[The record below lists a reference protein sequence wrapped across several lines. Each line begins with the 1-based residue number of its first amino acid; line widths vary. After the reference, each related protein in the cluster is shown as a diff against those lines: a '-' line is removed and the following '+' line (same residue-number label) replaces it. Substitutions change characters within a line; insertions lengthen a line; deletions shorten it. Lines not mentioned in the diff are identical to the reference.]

1 MLILNSDS
9 PHNRGDRAILAG
21 MINLIR
27 EIDPGAEITS
37 LSQFAARDREWF
49 GIDFLP
55 MSPYSTSPID
65 YLKLLGAARN
75 FDVILWGGGEL
86 LKDYTNKLSLFY
98 WALKVWGVRLV
109 NPRVYGAFQGIG
121 PTRAQ
126 ISRRLITFAVNQC
139 RTFLVRDAESAAKL
153 TEWGAR
159 ARIIASFDPAVL
171 MTPPSTS
178 SGKQAAAQ
186 ASAPIG
192 FGLRRWFHYRQ
203 SGWLPQKYKFWQR
216 NRSGQVSPREQRY
229 ISQCALLADFLIE
242 RHEVPLVF
250 FPMHMHGSEDD
261 AGFARQ
267 VIAKMKFANRTS
279 VIDSDD
285 LSPDDYLAKI
295 AECRFFV
302 ASRLHSAIL
311 ATVANVPAVCLYY
324 VDKGRLFFEQ
334 VGQQRYSLSID
345 EMQNQN
351 VVNDVLGLTDQL
363 MGERAEIQQQQRVA
377 IDAMRVR
384 LIADLKKA
392 LAGEE

>member
-27 EIDPGAEITS
+27 ELDPSAEITS
-37 LSQFAARDREWF
+37 LSQFADRDRAWF

-55 MSPYSTSPID
+55 MSPYSTSPVD
-65 YLKLLGAARN
+65 YLRLLRAARD

-98 WALKVWGVRLV
+98 WALKLWGIRRV
-109 NPRVYGAFQGIG
+109 NRHVYGAFQGIG
-121 PTRAQ
+121 PTKAN
-126 ISRRLITFAVNQC
+126 ISKRLITTAVNQC
-139 RTFLVRDAESAAKL
+139 RAFLVRDAESAAKL
-153 TEWGAR
+153 TSWGAR
-159 ARIIASFDPAVL
+159 SKIIASYDPAVL
-171 MTPPSTS
+171 MSPPVV
-178 SGKQAAAQ
+178 GELGP
-186 ASAPIG
+186 SAPIG

-203 SGWLPQKYKFWQR
+203 AGWLPQKYKFWQR
-216 NRSGQVSPREQRY
+216 NRVGQITPREQRY
-229 ISQCALLADFLIE
+229 IQNSARLADFLIE
-242 RHEVPLVF
+242 RHDTPLVF

-267 VIAKMKFANRTS
+267 VIAKMKFADRTS
-279 VIDSDD
+279 VIDADD
-285 LSPDDYLAKI
+285 LSPSAYLARI

-334 VGQQRYSLSID
+334 VGQQRFSLSID
-345 EMQNQN
+345 EMQQQN
-351 VVNDVLGLTDQL
+351 VVNDVLSLTDQL
-363 MGERAEIQQQQRVA
+363 IGERAEIQRQQREA
-377 IDAMRVR
+377 IAQMRVR
-384 LIADLKKA
+384 LIADLKEA
-392 LAGEE
+392 LASE